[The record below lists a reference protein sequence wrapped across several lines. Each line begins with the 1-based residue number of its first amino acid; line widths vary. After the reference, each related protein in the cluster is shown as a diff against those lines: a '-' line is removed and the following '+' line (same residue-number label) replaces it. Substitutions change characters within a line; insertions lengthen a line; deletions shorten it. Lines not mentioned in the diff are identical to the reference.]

1 VAAQDILY
9 KAEPADQRLVEP
21 LDAMTLIYQR
31 RSGITHMVAEPVPE
45 MLEAMGDDVVDAAT
59 LVVRLAARFDLGD
72 ADDAEGVLA
81 ARLEELAELGLV
93 ERVSGGQVPGN
104 A

>member
-1 VAAQDILY
+1 VAARNILY
-9 KAEPADQRLVEP
+9 KAEPADQRLVEA

-45 MLEAMGDDVVDAAT
+45 MLAAMGDDAVDAAT
-59 LVVRLAARFDLGD
+59 LVSRLEEQFDLGD
-72 ADDAEGVLA
+72 AKDAVGVIS

-93 ERVSGGQVPGN
+93 ERVSRNV
-104 A
+104 